1 MLYPANLEQKINF
14 VKIKELLKAEC
25 TSPLGQSYVDS
36 ISFSTDFSLVQRLL
50 DQTEEFRQLLIA
62 GESFP
67 TSHFTNLN
75 PYLEKAKLEGAF
87 LEQEE
92 FQEVKLA
99 LQTLKSCITFFQKF
113 GCKANETVAKPLWGS
128 KTDSPI

>member
-25 TSPLGQSYVDS
+25 TSPLGQSYVDN

-67 TSHFTNLN
+67 SSNFLLRHRIAINEAVQHVETRWFVSNLTSSKMSLSFSK
-75 PYLEKAKLEGAF
+75 YLL
-87 LEQEE
+87 
-92 FQEVKLA
+92 
-99 LQTLKSCITFFQKF
+99 
-113 GCKANETVAKPLWGS
+113 
-128 KTDSPI
+128 

>member
-14 VKIKELLKAEC
+14 VKIKELLKSEC
-25 TSPLGQSYVDS
+25 TSSLGQSYVDS
-36 ISFSTDFSLVQRLL
+36 ISFSADFTLVQRLL
-50 DQTEEFRQLLIA
+50 DQTEEFRQLLNA

-67 TSHFTNLN
+67 SSHFTNLN

-87 LEQEE
+87 LDQEE

-99 LQTLKSCITFFQKF
+99 LQTLKYCITFFQNM
-113 GCKANETVAKPLWGS
+113 G
-128 KTDSPI
+128 